1 MDSKQLARMIDHT
14 LLKPNA
20 TGGQIDK
27 LCAEAREHAFFS
39 VCVNPTWVSRCAK
52 NLDGSGVA
60 VCTVV
65 GFPLGATTTGAKA
78 REAEIAVG
86 HGAGEIDMVMNA
98 GRFLDA
104 DYGFVER
111 DIRGVVKAAGNAKV
125 KVIIEVCHL
134 DQAGIKKACGLC
146 EAAGAAFVKTSTGF
160 AASGATVESVRTMR
174 EGVGQRL
181 GVKAAGGIRDFET
194 AMKMIDAGASRIGAS
209 ASVEIVRGA
218 KG

>member
-1 MDSKQLARMIDHT
+1 MDKTRLAKMIDHT

-20 TGGQIDK
+20 TGVQIDK
-27 LCAEAREHAFFS
+27 ICDEAREHGFFS

-52 NLDGSGVA
+52 NLEGSDVA
-60 VCTVV
+60 VCAVV

-78 REAEIAVG
+78 REAEIAVD
-86 HGAGEIDMVMNA
+86 HGAAEIDMVMNS

-111 DIRGVVKAAGNAKV
+111 DVRAVVRAAGRAKV
-125 KVIIEVCHL
+125 KVIIEVCQL
-134 DQAGIKKACGLC
+134 DEAGIKRACGCC

-160 AASGATVESVRTMR
+160 AAFGATVESVRLMR
-174 EGVGQRL
+174 EAVGQRL
-181 GVKAAGGIRDFET
+181 GVKAAGGIRDIET